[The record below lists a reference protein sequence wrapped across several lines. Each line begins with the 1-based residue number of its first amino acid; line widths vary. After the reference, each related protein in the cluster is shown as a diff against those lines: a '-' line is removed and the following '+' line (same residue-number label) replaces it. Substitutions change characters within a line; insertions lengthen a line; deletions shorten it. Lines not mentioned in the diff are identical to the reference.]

1 MIDNEHPMMIATAYS
16 NDVYEIGQE
25 EGPELQGSNTV
36 DGRWNA
42 IPDDL
47 KENNVL
53 LLHTNN
59 LRQFAPDHIGQ
70 AYLQAFHEHGLQIAY
85 EQGAPIMLLGLTAAA
100 TPENGGTQYNITAD
114 MDYGWLDLMYRMYPN
129 MQGVFNTE
137 NFWAG
142 IHPPCEGSAK
152 MLEIADRFGGFFV
165 WSDQDH
171 GSTVTNI
178 VSNANMKKALEKHGD
193 AFYLIYK
200 NTSSNQPDDLKT
212 SSFLGK
218 LAGRIYRRLGN
229 AFRYLSMGQAVLK
242 TLARSWKL

>member
-1 MIDNEHPMMIATAYS
+1 MQSQDGPRRVIDNEHPMMIATAYS

-114 MDYGWLDLMYRMYPN
+114 IGLRLVGSDVPYVSEYAGCVQYRELLGRY
-129 MQGVFNTE
+129 
-137 NFWAG
+137 
-142 IHPPCEGSAK
+142 
-152 MLEIADRFGGFFV
+152 
-165 WSDQDH
+165 
-171 GSTVTNI
+171 
-178 VSNANMKKALEKHGD
+178 
-193 AFYLIYK
+193 
-200 NTSSNQPDDLKT
+200 SS
-212 SSFLGK
+212 SM
-218 LAGRIYRRLGN
+218 RRK
-229 AFRYLSMGQAVLK
+229 R
-242 TLARSWKL
+242 

>member
-1 MIDNEHPMMIATAYS
+1 M
-16 NDVYEIGQE
+16 
-25 EGPELQGSNTV
+25 
-36 DGRWNA
+36 
-42 IPDDL
+42 
-47 KENNVL
+47 

-100 TPENGGTQYNITAD
+100 TPEQGGTQYNITAD

-142 IHPPCEGSAK
+142 IRPPCEGSAK

-212 SSFLGK
+212 SSLYE
-218 LAGRIYRRLGN
+218 R
-229 AFRYLSMGQAVLK
+229 
-242 TLARSWKL
+242 

>member
-1 MIDNEHPMMIATAYS
+1 MS
-16 NDVYEIGQE
+16 NEIGQE

-100 TPENGGTQYNITAD
+100 TPEMEEHSTILQRIWITA
-114 MDYGWLDLMYRMYPN
+114 GW
-129 MQGVFNTE
+129 
-137 NFWAG
+137 
-142 IHPPCEGSAK
+142 I
-152 MLEIADRFGGFFV
+152 
-165 WSDQDH
+165 
-171 GSTVTNI
+171 
-178 VSNANMKKALEKHGD
+178 
-193 AFYLIYK
+193 
-200 NTSSNQPDDLKT
+200 
-212 SSFLGK
+212 
-218 LAGRIYRRLGN
+218 
-229 AFRYLSMGQAVLK
+229 
-242 TLARSWKL
+242 